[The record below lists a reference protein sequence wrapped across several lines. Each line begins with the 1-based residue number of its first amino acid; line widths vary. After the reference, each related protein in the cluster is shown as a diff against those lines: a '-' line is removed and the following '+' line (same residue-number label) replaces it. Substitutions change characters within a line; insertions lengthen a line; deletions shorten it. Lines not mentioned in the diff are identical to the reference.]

1 MPHPIPDDAGM
12 REFIA
17 INDRYFPPDVT
28 DMPIAEQRARY
39 DRYCADLLTPLPA
52 GVRFEDIGIAAD
64 APARVLMAR
73 RYRPPLDDNRDVA
86 ILYLHGG
93 GFIVGGLDS
102 HHDICAEL
110 CLAAG
115 TELVALD
122 YRLAPEHVHP
132 AQLDDTLAAYL
143 WLAGQGRAI
152 VAVGDSAGGNLVA
165 ALALRCKSGGLVMP
179 VGQVLVYPG
188 LGGDMTR
195 GSYVEMG
202 EAPLLTT
209 RDVAFYHAAR
219 LGPRGKASVD
229 AAPLAARDFAG
240 LPPAALVSADIDPL
254 RDDCRDYRD
263 RLAAVGVA
271 AVWRNEPELLH
282 GYLRARRLSTRA
294 EASFHWICE
303 MTRRLARRES
313 IAGCQ

>member
-12 REFIA
+12 RDFIA

-28 DMPIAEQRARY
+28 DMPMADQRARY
-39 DRYCADLLTPLPA
+39 DRYCADLLAPLPPD
-52 GVRFEDIGIAAD
+52 VRFGDIAIAAQD
-64 APARVLMAR
+64 PARTLAAR
-73 RYRPPLDDNRDVA
+73 RYLPPRDENPGRA

-110 CLAAG
+110 CAATG
-115 TELVALD
+115 TELVSLD

-132 AQLDDTLAAYL
+132 AQLDDTLAAYR
-143 WLAGQGRAI
+143 WLVGQGRR
-152 VAVGDSAGGNLVA
+152 VVTVGDSAGGNLVA
-165 ALALRCKSGGLVMP
+165 ALALRCQARGLAMP
-179 VGQVLVYPG
+179 IGQVLIYPG
-188 LGGDMTR
+188 LGGDMGR

-209 RDVAFYHAAR
+209 RDVAFYHRVR
-219 LGPRGKASVD
+219 LGDD
-229 AAPLAARDFAG
+229 AAKADADATPLAAADFSG

-263 RLAAVGVA
+263 RLAQAGVA
-271 AVWRNEPELLH
+271 VVWRNEPELLH
-282 GYLRARRLSTRA
+282 GYLRARHLSARA
-294 EASFHWICE
+294 EASFGWICA
-303 MTRRLARRES
+303 MTRRLARGES
-313 IAGCQ
+313 IAA